1 MNFVSPLKLPAAF
14 ETGISSI
21 DQEHKGLIAYL
32 NGYLSSCEQS
42 TIDNFDEL
50 FTAFIGEMEDH
61 FASEEV
67 IMQEAGY
74 PGLEKHVRHHQHTIA
89 ELHKLLE
96 KCRKRGSANIGDVI
110 TFFQKIIDDVS
121 KADLKFVD
129 FLMAEDRM
137 REFTSR

>member
-1 MNFVSPLKLPAAF
+1 MNFVSPLKLPDAF

-21 DQEHKGLIAYL
+21 DEEHKGLIAYL
-32 NGYLSSCEQS
+32 NSYLSANDQQ
-42 TIDNFDEL
+42 TIDDFDALFSTFIDEL
-50 FTAFIGEMEDH
+50 RKH

-74 PGLEKHVRHHQHTIA
+74 PGLEKHARHHQHCVE
-89 ELHKLLE
+89 ELEKLLE
-96 KCRKRGSANIGDVI
+96 RCRKRGSAGTGDVI

-121 KADLKFVD
+121 KADLRFVD

-137 REFTSR
+137 IEFRSR